1 MNFLN
6 VFEERISSL
15 FTATAADASP
25 VSFKKLAKEA
35 SKELQNETYVINGV
49 DTAPALFTI
58 LINGADNKQMAAIQ
72 ADLANETALFL
83 EAAGTRKKYKFVGK
97 PLVRFM
103 VDTSLKPGKFSV
115 FAENIDANTLE
126 KLRAEE
132 ESFLGGASSREKTY
146 GDEFDAIGQ
155 SPVVEQPQKLEEKYG
170 SEMPEPSARP
180 ARASRRAD
188 AASGPQ
194 TRRRRMPASA
204 GREASRGAA
213 AGTSANAA
221 GARAAAGAGMAGA
234 AGVGAAGVGAAAAST
249 DAGRSAAAASQAARP
264 SSSRSRSVSLVNPR
278 AAAQQPTV
286 PPEHTAML
294 IDRQTGQTFTC
305 TTEECIIGRERT
317 ASGIVLPNP
326 NISRQHAKLSFNGRY
341 WAIEDLGSTN
351 GTLVNNVDV
360 QKTRLSAGDVITLG
374 LTNLEFMEG

>member
-25 VSFKKLAKEA
+25 VSFKKLAREA
-35 SKELQNETYVINGV
+35 SKELQNETYVIDGV

-58 LINGADNKQMAAIQ
+58 LINGADNKQMGAIQ

-83 EAAGTRKKYKFVGK
+83 EAAGKRKKYAFVGK

-103 VDTSLKPGKFSV
+103 VDSSLKSGKFSV
-115 FAENIDANTLE
+115 FAENIDADTLE

-132 ESFLGGASSREKTY
+132 ESYLGGRPSRETTY

-155 SPVVEQPQKLEEKYG
+155 SPVAEPPQNPEEQYA
-170 SEMPEPSARP
+170 PETPELSGHP
-180 ARASRRAD
+180 ARASRRTD
-188 AASGPQ
+188 ASSNPQ
-194 TRRRRMPASA
+194 TRKRKAPTATQ
-204 GREASRGAA
+204 GAP
-213 AGTSANAA
+213 
-221 GARAAAGAGMAGA
+221 RAAAANRSAATGAATAASAAGA
-234 AGVGAAGVGAAAAST
+234 AGAARAAGAANAAH
-249 DAGRSAAAASQAARP
+249 RPAARG
-264 SSSRSRSVSLVNPR
+264 RNVALVNPR
-278 AAAQQPTV
+278 FPAQQPAV

-305 TTEECIIGRERT
+305 TTEECIIGRERS
-317 ASGIVLPNP
+317 AGGIVLSNP
-326 NISRQHAKLSFNGRY
+326 NISRHHAKLSFNGRY

>member
-25 VSFKKLAKEA
+25 ISFKKLAKEA

-58 LINGADNKQMAAIQ
+58 LINGSDNKQMAAIQ
-72 ADLANETALFL
+72 ADLANETALYL
-83 EAAGTRKKYKFVGK
+83 EAAGKRKKYKFVGK

-115 FAENIDANTLE
+115 FAENVDVNALE

-132 ESFLGGASSREKTY
+132 NRYLGGAPGAAREQVY
-146 GDEFDAIGQ
+146 GDEFDAIG
-155 SPVVEQPQKLEEKYG
+155 SAPVTENDAELEEDI
-170 SEMPEPSARP
+170 EAEVSARP
-180 ARASRRAD
+180 ARGSRLSDAAAAPKSSRRNG
-188 AASGPQ
+188 S
-194 TRRRRMPASA
+194 
-204 GREASRGAA
+204 RESRGASRA
-213 AGTSANAA
+213 AVA
-221 GARAAAGAGMAGA
+221 GAAAAGAGVAAAGAGA
-234 AGVGAAGVGAAAAST
+234 AGAAAA
-249 DAGRSAAAASQAARP
+249 AGAASSAAGPSGQAP
-264 SSSRSRSVSLVNPR
+264 KPTSRAKSVSLVNPG
-278 AAAQQPTV
+278 AGAPQAQQAQKASV

-305 TTEECIIGRERT
+305 TADECIIGRERS
-317 ASGIVLPNP
+317 AGGIVLPNP

-341 WAIEDLGSTN
+341 WAIEDLNSTN

-360 QKTRLSAGDVITLG
+360 QKKRLITGDVVTLG
-374 LTNLEFMEG
+374 LTNLEFMES